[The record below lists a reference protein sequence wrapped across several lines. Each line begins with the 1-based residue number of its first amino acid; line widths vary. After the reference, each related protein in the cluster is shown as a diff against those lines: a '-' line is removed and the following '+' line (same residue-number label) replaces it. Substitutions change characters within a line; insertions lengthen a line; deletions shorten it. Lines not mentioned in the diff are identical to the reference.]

1 MVPLLP
7 LTSGRHV
14 LPPPSSL
21 LPPLPRVADK
31 RDTGFPLISSAS
43 LPFQPVSPSLLM
55 PYSYGNRQ
63 QLQQDGTLG
72 DSASSLGPWHQAAT
86 LVLGE
91 TAMATSPTSPRP
103 LTLADANKS
112 HSLHAK
118 QSFIED
124 LDGRLHLNE
133 WYAACNLPA
142 AVLVAIDKKNKLC
155 QGGGSISAAKDGRRP

>member
-1 MVPLLP
+1 M
-7 LTSGRHV
+7 
-14 LPPPSSL
+14 
-21 LPPLPRVADK
+21 
-31 RDTGFPLISSAS
+31 
-43 LPFQPVSPSLLM
+43 
-55 PYSYGNRQ
+55 
-63 QLQQDGTLG
+63 G

-124 LDGRLHLNE
+124 LDGCLHLNE

-155 QGGGSISAAKDGRRP
+155 QGGGSISAAKESHSATFHSDWSFLLTVKLVTSTDYNERVIIMEFKCPDHL